1 MMENPKGWKKNIT
14 KDRRTFFRLKKDIRN
29 LFRLE
34 KETKAI
40 KDRMIKDI
48 RNLCWNKEEEESY
61 YKPVRVNNFWSNS
74 YIEYESNSDR
84 NETLPLK
91 NILINV
97 GHI

>member
-1 MMENPKGWKKNIT
+1 
-14 KDRRTFFRLKKDIRN
+14 
-29 LFRLE
+29 
-34 KETKAI
+34 
-40 KDRMIKDI
+40 MIKDI
-48 RNLCWNKEEEESY
+48 RNLCWNKEEEENY